1 MHVYPKNM
9 HYFWSNEQMAL
20 APKDPNRLVV
30 ERANQDERRELTR
43 LPSGVV
49 GNQGAQLILALSED
63 SLM

>member
-1 MHVYPKNM
+1 
-9 HYFWSNEQMAL
+9 MAL